1 MSDNNNFFENLTGS
15 GKSYVDGR
23 VTEVKLKAVK
33 ALSQSLSFVCGMLFF
48 IAVLAIALGLFA
60 LAMVQW
66 LNSVL
71 GTPYGTLIVAG
82 VFSALA
88 LVLFVT
94 RRKIF
99 RNHYVSMFAKLFF
112 DDEKEIN
119 SFSDLERAQKQN
131 SREIAESTALAKDT
145 VQGLKRRLSPV
156 KLLSDLLA
164 RSSDVIDSAGTVF
177 TSARNL
183 IRNITGR
190 GYSYQEPEITIETK
204 NTQENEK
211 IADSGHSSDGSAA
224 LEGAETPR
232 D

>member
-1 MSDNNNFFENLTGS
+1 MSDTNNFFENLTGS

-60 LAMVQW
+60 LALVQW
-66 LNSVL
+66 LNSVI
-71 GTPYGTLIVAG
+71 GAPFGTLVVAA
-82 VFSALA
+82 VFSAFA
-88 LVLFVT
+88 IVLFAV

-99 RNHYVSMFAKLFF
+99 RNHYVAMFARLFF
-112 DDEKEIN
+112 DDEQEIN
-119 SFSDLERAQKQN
+119 SFSDLEKAQKRN
-131 SREIAESTALAKDT
+131 RKEISESSALARDT
-145 VQGLKRRLSPV
+145 VQGLKHRLSPI

-164 RSSDVIDSAGTVF
+164 RSSDVIDTAGTVF

-190 GYSYQEPEITIETK
+190 GYSYQEPEIILETK
-204 NTQENEK
+204 NTQQNEK
-211 IADSGHSSDGSAA
+211 IADSGRPSDGSAT